1 VFAVDVRSPNA
12 AYAAQLW
19 RIVYAV
25 SSGIVRGNNSVK
37 ISVEPGRRDPTD
49 RQIHASSVPGR
60 RNFVPKSPAT
70 ATATAGRSAHG
81 QLQRSPLFGRGLGN
95 PPQGIPSAV
104 VRDRTSSKASVVDV
118 IRNLAEVLRRRHRQ
132 ARERLRH
139 QGGRGKDGRMPSRR
153 GSRQRVIGVYV
164 TDGRSANMTGT
175 VYGLGRVARRLPRRV
190 DLFAVGVGPEISAAQ
205 LASVVRGRLD
215 RVLTAFSGH
224 SSTLQ
229 SFNSVRQLSIRLS
242 KLICRRR

>member
-1 VFAVDVRSPNA
+1 MFAVDVRSPTA

-70 ATATAGRSAHG
+70 ATAGRSAHG
-81 QLQRSPLFGRGLGN
+81 QLRSPLFGRGLEN